1 MKKSSI
7 LSQIAKP
14 NKVLLIIGIVI
25 AIIGLF
31 GGGLLSF
38 LISNE
43 DATNL
48 RKVDEEG
55 IYSEIDVALVTSYF
69 ATLETNSS
77 LEKYYF
83 ITDSEGY
90 TYIAKIDDETFSE
103 LKANYDYNYSTDPT
117 LEAPDA
123 VLIYGM
129 SSEIPEDIKN
139 FAIEYLQENLGLND
153 VNNENFNNVIYPF
166 LINTYVSKTDTIID
180 IAIIFGIITVIG
192 LLIIMFYMNYQTKN
206 NKTMFK
212 YKSILD
218 SIEEELQSPDV
229 ISSPLCKT
237 YITTNYVVSYN
248 KNINIV
254 NISNII
260 WIYPIAYQQGFIT
273 SWSICLV
280 TNDKFS
286 TYIGKLNITNKNK
299 EITFNELY
307 EILLRK
313 TPNALHGYSKENKEK
328 IEGK

>member
-90 TYIAKIDDETFSE
+90 TYIAKIDDETFAE

-139 FAIEYLQENLGLND
+139 FAIEYLQENLGLDD
-153 VNNENFNNVIYPF
+153 VNNDNFNNVIYPF

-206 NKTMFK
+206 NKVMFK

-229 ISSPLCKT
+229 ISSQLCKT

-254 NISNII
+254 NISDII
-260 WIYPIAYQQGFIT
+260 WIYPIAYQQGLIT

-280 TNDKFS
+280 TNDKNS

-328 IEGK
+328 IEDK